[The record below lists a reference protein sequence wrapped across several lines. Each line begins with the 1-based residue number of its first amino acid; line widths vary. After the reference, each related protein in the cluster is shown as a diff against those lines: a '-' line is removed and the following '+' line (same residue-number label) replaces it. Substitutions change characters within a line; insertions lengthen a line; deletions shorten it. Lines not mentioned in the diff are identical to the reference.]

1 MGHHFYIVIAGEVEV
16 RVPAPVELEEES
28 ATPEGLM
35 SFIIT
40 YFQDINWKVTD
51 MAQTI
56 LLLFY
61 NELDRLY
68 IKIDQFGKFDQRR
81 VLKIFD

>member
-1 MGHHFYIVIAGEVEV
+1 MSEHTAGSIVFHYGDVGHHFYIVIKGEVEV

-51 MAQTI
+51 MA
-56 LLLFY
+56 
-61 NELDRLY
+61 
-68 IKIDQFGKFDQRR
+68 
-81 VLKIFD
+81 